1 MAAQQKKEV
10 RVGITARIIWLT
22 ALFTAAITL
31 VMLLQSV
38 RILSR
43 QINQNNLQSTEYRL
57 KTASITIGQRIR
69 EVDNLLDWSVSN
81 ASTRTFL
88 FSGIRNNT
96 LTNQVYSNVSAQC
109 NDISSSPYI
118 QRFLLA
124 GSSGRTMMLGSVL
137 GKSAPVN
144 QQNIRLLPGAAEG
157 EEMKWDRIVE
167 DPLMQLSCYSEGIPI
182 SRIVSNGQSEA
193 LVYISV
199 SPNLI
204 LDVLRDY
211 TLEENA
217 CLYWEMGGAHY
228 RVMGNQ
234 MVNTAI
240 GTELIPDD
248 SGNSTLG
255 EDTLLFRGHTEA
267 GDCFVVVCPLGM
279 HDLSLAAVIP
289 AETLMDQLPQMLPS
303 FGFMLLLVIF
313 LGCLLA
319 ATLQNV
325 VRRPVAALRH
335 KIDGISRGD
344 FSQEPAIEW
353 NHELGDI
360 GKGINQMSRNITT
373 LMERRVEDE
382 KQKQE
387 LEFRMLQGQISP
399 HFLYNAL
406 NSIQWMAT
414 IQQATGIA
422 EMTTALSRLL
432 KSVSKS
438 TQRKIRLEEELALLN
453 DYFTIQRYRYG
464 GTITLEICWEAEEE
478 TAKSVL
484 IPRFTLQP
492 LAENAIF
499 HGIEPKGCAGSLK
512 LTIAMDSR
520 KQDLLLYLADDGI
533 GMTQER
539 IRQVLESPEGKEP
552 ESKFRHVGVQNVN
565 RRMIYSYGPEYALK
579 IDSTPGEGTT
589 ITIRV
594 PIRTEGEDS

>member
-1 MAAQQKKEV
+1 MAAQQRKKV
-10 RVGITARIIWLT
+10 RVSLTTRIIWIT
-22 ALFTAAITL
+22 AFFTAAITL

-38 RILSR
+38 RTLSR
-43 QINQNNLQSTEYRL
+43 QINQNNLQATEYRL
-57 KTASITIGQRIR
+57 KTASITIGQRVR
-69 EVDNLLDWSVSN
+69 EVDDLLDWSVSN

-88 FSGIRNNT
+88 FSSIRNNT
-96 LTNQVYSNVSAQC
+96 LTNHVYSNVSAQY
-109 NDISSSPYI
+109 NAISSSPYI

-137 GKSAPVN
+137 GKSDLVT
-144 QQNIRLLPGAAEG
+144 QQNIQLLPGVAEG
-157 EEMKWDRIVE
+157 HAVGWDRIVE
-167 DPLMQLSCYSEGIPI
+167 DPLMQLSCSSIGIPV
-182 SRIVSNGQSEA
+182 SRIATSGQSEA
-193 LVYISV
+193 LAYISV

-211 TLEENA
+211 TLEGNA
-217 CLYWEMGGAHY
+217 LLLWEMGGKHY
-228 RVMGNQ
+228 QVVNNQ
-234 MVNTAI
+234 LVETLDRM
-240 GTELIPDD
+240 ELIPDD
-248 SGNSTLG
+248 SGSSTLSD
-255 EDTLLFRGHTEA
+255 DTLLFRGHTDT

-279 HDLSLAAVIP
+279 HELYLAARIP

-303 FGFMLLLVIF
+303 LGFMLLLVIF

-319 ATLQNV
+319 VTLQNV

-344 FSQEPAIEW
+344 FSQDPAIEW

-360 GKGINQMSRNITT
+360 GKGINHMSQNITT

-414 IQQATGIA
+414 IQRATGIA

-432 KSVSKS
+432 KSISKS
-438 TQRKIRLEEELALLN
+438 TQQKIPLEEELALLN

-464 GTITLEICWEAEEE
+464 GTITLEILWETEES

-512 LTIAMDSR
+512 LTIAMDPQ

-579 IDSTPGEGTT
+579 IDSIPGEGTT

-594 PIRTEGEDS
+594 PIHREREDN